1 MIKTPIGTIS
11 DTRRGKMIK
20 IAPHSWCSYAKFVWE
35 RAHNEKLPVGTSFVF
50 MDGNKNNYDVN
61 NLYPLARKHIIVK
74 QSITYPTTKDE
85 MDTRC
90 LIADLHAKKNAV
102 EIEIYGGSLNVLKK
116 NIMKDP
122 KRLEE
127 YKVKQRER
135 ANKNRAKDPE
145 TAKMRTKIW
154 YEANKEHVK
163 AKHAEYRINNRDKI
177 RAYDA
182 QYRLDH
188 QEARKA
194 SLRKSYEKNKEKY
207 LARKREKRQRLKEL

>member
-1 MIKTPIGTIS
+1 
-11 DTRRGKMIK
+11 
-20 IAPHSWCSYAKFVWE
+20 
-35 RAHNEKLPVGTSFVF
+35 
-50 MDGNKNNYDVN
+50 
-61 NLYPLARKHIIVK
+61 
-74 QSITYPTTKDE
+74 

-127 YKVKQRER
+127 YKAKQRER

-145 TAKMRTKIW
+145 TAKIRTKIW

-177 RAYDA
+177 REYDA
-182 QYRLDH
+182 QYRLNH